1 MWRDDSNLLDIL
13 NSARRIVRYCGNVA
27 WEEFETN
34 ELLQDAVVR
43 QLGII
48 GEAARRTSED
58 IRKAHPEIP
67 WDDII
72 GMRNRL
78 IHEYFRVDLRRVW
91 DTVAND
97 LPELIRLFEPIVPPE
112 EPTS

>member
-13 NSARRIVRYCGNVA
+13 NAARKVVRYCAGVR

-34 ELLQDAVVR
+34 EILQDAVVR
-43 QLGII
+43 KLGII

-58 IRKAHPEIP
+58 LRKAYPQIP
-67 WDDII
+67 WEDII

-91 DTVAND
+91 DTVVD
-97 LPELIRLFEPIVPPE
+97 EIPELIQLIEPIVPPE
-112 EPTS
+112 ESPS